1 MRKEKIKMN
10 FDDFDIGSQI
20 DESFSWYDYELAFGN
35 IDVLDEEVS
44 KEDDDYIKSFY
55 AVV

>member
-10 FDDFDIGSQI
+10 FDDFDIGPQI

-44 KEDDDYIKSFY
+44 KEDDDYIKSSY

>member
-1 MRKEKIKMN
+1 MT
-10 FDDFDIGSQI
+10 FDNFDIGPQI
-20 DESFSWYDYELAFGN
+20 DESLSRQDYELAFGN

-44 KEDDDYIKSFY
+44 KEEDDYIRPFY

>member
-1 MRKEKIKMN
+1 MN
-10 FDDFDIGSQI
+10 FDDFDIGPQI

-35 IDVLDEEVS
+35 IDVLDEEVN